1 MVLQS
6 SLRKE
11 LAQSFVTTLVVL
23 LTVVMTNMLI
33 QTLGQASRGSINPSD
48 VLLVMGFTALGYS
61 ATLLTLSLFLS
72 VVSTLARMYSDS
84 EMVIWFCSGRSLF
97 SFVSPIFRFAW
108 PILVAIFFSALVVW
122 PWSNQKIQALK
133 DRFESRSDVE
143 RVAPGKFQEFSGGK
157 SVFFIDKET
166 SGSLS
171 GTNVFVSTTDGD
183 MQSIT
188 TAQQG
193 FVDNI
198 NDERFLKLKNG
209 QQVSLNTVT
218 HETRITTFE
227 NYQLLIEE
235 HAVAASGDRANH
247 TVPSLDLIQRPDPSR
262 MGEIFWRLGQGF
274 CALNLVLLALA
285 LAAVNPRAAK
295 SYHLMKAILTFVI
308 YYNMINFGQRWISE
322 GLMPWALLVI
332 YLHGTAAMIAA
343 MWIMRRQTNWTL
355 RLWLFRR
362 RHGHA

>member
-1 MVLQS
+1 
-6 SLRKE
+6 
-11 LAQSFVTTLVVL
+11 
-23 LTVVMTNMLI
+23 MTNMLI
-33 QTLGQASRGSINPSD
+33 QTLGQASQGSINPSD

-72 VVSTLARMYSDS
+72 VVSTLSRMYSDS

-97 SFVSPIFRFAW
+97 SFIGPILRFAW
-108 PILVAIFFSALVVW
+108 PVLLAIFFSALVVW
-122 PWSNQKIQALK
+122 PWSNQKIQELK

-157 SVFFIDKET
+157 SVFFIDKENT
-166 SGSLS
+166 GSLS

-183 MQSIT
+183 LKVIT

-193 FVDNI
+193 LVENI
-198 NDERFLKLKNG
+198 QDERFLKLKNG
-209 QQVSLNTVT
+209 QQVSLNTAT
-218 HETRITTFE
+218 QETRITSFE
-227 NYQLLIEE
+227 NYQLLISE
-235 HAVAASGDRANH
+235 HAVAASGAPANY
-247 TVPSLDLIQRPDPSR
+247 TVPSLDLIRKPDPSR
-262 MGEIFWRLGQGF
+262 MGEIFWRIGQGF
-274 CALNLVLLALA
+274 CALNLVFLAVA

-308 YYNMINFGQRWISE
+308 YYNMINFGQRWIAE
-322 GLMPWALLVI
+322 GRMPLALLVI
-332 YLHGTAAMIAA
+332 YLHGTAALLAA
-343 MWIMRRQTNWTL
+343 LWIMRRQTNWTL

>member
-1 MVLQS
+1 MVFQS
-6 SLRKE
+6 SLRKD

-33 QTLGQASRGSINPSD
+33 QTLGQASQGSINPSD

-72 VVSTLARMYSDS
+72 VVSTLSRMYSDS

-97 SFVSPIFRFAW
+97 SFVRPILRFAW
-108 PILVAIFFSALVVW
+108 PILLAIFFSALVVW
-122 PWSNQKIQALK
+122 PWSNQKIQELK
-133 DRFESRSDVE
+133 NRFESRSDVE

-157 SVFFIDKET
+157 SVFFIDKENT
-166 SGSLS
+166 GSLA

-183 MQSIT
+183 WQVIT

-193 FVDNI
+193 RVDKI
-198 NDERFLKLKNG
+198 KDERFLKLQNG

-218 HETRITTFE
+218 HETRITSFE
-227 NYQLLIEE
+227 NYQLLISEQ
-235 HAVAASGDRANH
+235 ATTASSALANYMVH
-247 TVPSLDLIQRPDPSR
+247 SLELIQSPNESR
-262 MGEIFWRLGQGF
+262 MGELFWRIGQGL
-274 CALNLVLLALA
+274 CALNLVFLAVA

-295 SYHLMKAILTFVI
+295 SYHLMKAILTFII
-308 YYNMINFGQRWISE
+308 YYNMINFGQRWIAE
-322 GLMPWALLVI
+322 GRMSLTLLLI
-332 YLHGTAAMIAA
+332 CLHGSAALFASL
-343 MWIMRRQTNWTL
+343 WIMTRQSNWTI

-362 RHGHA
+362 QNI